1 MSENLDLVRSIYAA
15 WERGDFRSADW
26 AHREIEWSAPEGLYP
41 TATTGQPEASRR
53 WREFLEMWEDFRS
66 VAEDFQE
73 LDGERVLVLLRFEG
87 RGKGSGVSV
96 SGTHA
101 KGMCL
106 FHVCDGKVTR
116 LVLYGNRNSL
126 ADLGPAE

>member
-1 MSENLDLVRSIYAA
+1 MSENLDLVRSIFAE
-15 WERGDFRSADW
+15 WERGEFRSVEW
-26 AHREIEWSAPEGLYP
+26 AHPELEYSTPEGLNP
-41 TATTGQPEASRR
+41 NPTTGQPEASTR
-53 WREFLEMWEDFRS
+53 WREFLEMWDDFRS
-66 VAEDFQE
+66 VAEDFRE

-96 SGTHA
+96 TGTHA

-126 ADLGPAE
+126 ADFALEK